1 MVHEQTNRKPETQ
14 KMHSMQMTTYEN
26 KIVLCLITIATKSS
40 FQ

>member
-1 MVHEQTNRKPETQ
+1 MSKLTENRKLK